1 MNIAGMVLGIVA
13 VTLAWIPIIGTVSIP
28 LVSVGLPL
36 SFFGLRQNMKKGTG
50 IGMAVT
56 GLVTNLVALAF
67 IILYVYAF
75 FFGTTVTTESTPTP

>member
-1 MNIAGMVLGIVA
+1 MVLGIVA
-13 VTLAWIPIIGTVSIP
+13 VTLAWIPLIGIVSIP

-36 SFFGLRQNMKKGTG
+36 SFFGLRQNTRERAG

-67 IILYVYAF
+67 IIFYVYAF
-75 FFGTTVTTESTPTP
+75 FFGTTVTTESTSTP